1 MQRRARWWLPIALVL
16 APMLEAQSGCVPL
29 APCYTAD
36 GLVNS
41 ASGQSGFLAPY
52 TFATL
57 YGTNLSYDEQTRAG
71 SDPTPGLAGVD
82 VVVGSLQA
90 MVFYVSATQVNF
102 LVPAILTPRPVTVQL
117 ALDGIGGPVLTAT
130 LLDVAPALFCL
141 QPPNQAVAVA
151 QLLPDYATDTAD
163 APAQPGEY
171 AILYATGL
179 GTFSGPP
186 TGDYNPPQK
195 AEQIL
200 LRAEFQVLL
209 DGVAVDDALVEY
221 VGSVVG
227 YWGLVQI
234 NLKLPA
240 NVGSNPEIRLA
251 IADQTSAAGV
261 HLIVQ

>member
-1 MQRRARWWLPIALVL
+1 MRRRARLWLPIALVL
-16 APMLEAQSGCVPL
+16 APMLEAQNGCVAL
-29 APCYTAD
+29 GPCYAAD

-57 YGTNLSYDEQTRAG
+57 YGTNLSYNQRSRTG
-71 SDPTPGLAGVD
+71 SDPPPGLGGVQ
-82 VVVGSLQA
+82 VMVGPESA

-102 LVPAILTPRPVTVQL
+102 LVPASWAPGPVTVQL
-117 ALDGIGGPVLTAT
+117 FREAWFGPVLTVT
-130 LLDVAPALFCL
+130 LLEVAPALFCL
-141 QPPNQAVAVA
+141 PPPDQTVAVA

-171 AILYATGL
+171 VILYATGL
-179 GTFSGPP
+179 GYYGGPSI
-186 TGDYNPPQK
+186 GDYNPPQT
-195 AEQIL
+195 AIQIA
-200 LRAEFQVLL
+200 LRPQFQVLL
-209 DGVAVDDALVEY
+209 DGVVVDDQLVEY

-227 YWGLVQI
+227 YWGLIQI

-251 IADQTSAAGV
+251 IGSQTSPAGV
-261 HLIVQ
+261 HLLVK